1 MRNAG
6 NIYPNPTPG
15 QYVGC
20 VPLSNTET
28 KRIELL
34 TFSLGNDVRCHCA
47 MSPETNHNKK
57 LKAGGVSDD
66 GVCESHQLSYAWRKL
81 RSECLNKP
89 P

>member
-1 MRNAG
+1 
-6 NIYPNPTPG
+6 
-15 QYVGC
+15 
-20 VPLSNTET
+20 
-28 KRIELL
+28 
-34 TFSLGNDVRCHCA
+34 